1 MASFGV
7 PPHWV
12 SLIRMWVRMRH
23 LGFGLL
29 SVLVVDGCSRA
40 PEETGPSPEV
50 ADLSAS
56 RAGETV
62 FQTRCFVCHGRQG
75 KGDGPASTGLGATVR
90 DLTTPSWQDA
100 TSDETIQSVIR
111 NGAQAVGGS
120 AAMAPNRDLSDT
132 QIQSLV
138 RYIRRLR
145 K

>member
-1 MASFGV
+1 VKREVTEIDEA
-7 PPHWV
+7 
-12 SLIRMWVRMRH
+12 MRH
-23 LGFGLL
+23 LGLVLL
-29 SVLVVDGCSRA
+29 SLMVIGGCSRA
-40 PEETGPSPEV
+40 PEETRPSPEA
-50 ADLSAS
+50 ADVSS
-56 RAGETV
+56 SSAGEAI

-90 DLTTPSWQDA
+90 DLTTSSWQDT

-138 RYIRRLR
+138 RYIRGL
-145 K
+145 KMNQ

>member
-1 MASFGV
+1 M
-7 PPHWV
+7 V
-12 SLIRMWVRMRH
+12 SVIKRMVRVQH

-29 SVLVVDGCSRA
+29 SVAIAGGCSRA
-40 PEETGPSPEV
+40 PEETSPNPQA
-50 ADLSAS
+50 ADVSSAP
-56 RAGETV
+56 AGEAI

-75 KGDGPASTGLGATVR
+75 KGDGPSSTGLGATVR

-100 TSDETIQSVIR
+100 TSDETIQSAIR

-132 QIQSLV
+132 QIYSLV
-138 RYIRRLR
+138 RYIRGLR